1 MCFLYEAKVEVN
13 GIPKKSNGG
22 KSTFFPDEWS
32 SQKVI
37 DSINE
42 AYSNK
47 VYIDKNTFLGKLKN
61 GMEIKMFTNPE
72 TGQITSAFPIY

>member
-1 MCFLYEAKVEVN
+1 MCFLYEAQVEVN

-32 SQKVI
+32 SQKVV

-42 AYSNK
+42 AYVCK
-47 VYIDKNTFLGKLKN
+47 ELVDKMPSGSIWECRVCGRLHYFKKC
-61 GMEIKMFTNPE
+61 K
-72 TGQITSAFPIY
+72 TSTAFQ